1 MTVSFLDYLGSA
13 LNRSS
18 PWSEIKN
25 LTTKIL
31 PSHLQP
37 LATYLKITKVWFKFV
52 VNTNFGIRQ
61 RGKVW
66 SVEKLRQIVS
76 KYSIPKY
83 CLARQNSFIVR
94 APWVVEKQRESTG
107 HCLTTFLR
115 KNVSYAGR
123 QLCLKTLTMG
133 TVKNRYDISVTQTH
147 LMDSS
152 FCTLRLTKLSC
163 IGYGYLRQLMFKIW
177 L

>member
-1 MTVSFLDYLGSA
+1 MYEKCLDKKSPFISTIVRKKIYKKFLTQKA
-13 LNRSS
+13 
-18 PWSEIKN
+18 
-25 LTTKIL
+25 
-31 PSHLQP
+31 
-37 LATYLKITKVWFKFV
+37 
-52 VNTNFGIRQ
+52 
-61 RGKVW
+61 
-66 SVEKLRQIVS
+66 
-76 KYSIPKY
+76 KYSIPNY

-94 APWVVEKQRESTG
+94 APWVVQKQRESTG

-123 QLCLKTLTMG
+123 QLRLKTLTMG